1 MEKYVPDVYQESIFK
16 VNYELLKS
24 KGIKHLLFDLDNTL
38 APYNKKEC
46 TKEVKELIEKLKS
59 EFEIVIFSNSPKKR
73 VSMFANDL
81 GIEYVSNAMK
91 PSNSKFLEYIK
102 KHKLIENEVAIIGD
116 QLTTDVRGGNGVGII
131 TVFVN
136 PLSSYDPI
144 WTKIGRMR
152 EKKIIKKLRKKDL
165 FKGRFYD
172 EKV

>member
-16 VNYELLKS
+16 VNYDLLKTR
-24 KGIKHLLFDLDNTL
+24 GIKHLLFDLDNTL

-46 TKEVKELIEKLKS
+46 SEEVKNLIENLKNN
-59 EFEIVIFSNSPKKR
+59 FNIVIFSNSPKKR
-73 VSMFANDL
+73 VSIFANEL
-81 GIEYVSNAMK
+81 GIDYVSNAMK
-91 PSNSKFLEYIK
+91 PSNKKFLDYIE

-116 QLTTDVRGGNGVGII
+116 QLVTDIRGGNGVGIL
-131 TVFVN
+131 TVFVK
-136 PLSSYDPI
+136 PISSYDPI
-144 WTKIGRMR
+144 WTKIGRIR